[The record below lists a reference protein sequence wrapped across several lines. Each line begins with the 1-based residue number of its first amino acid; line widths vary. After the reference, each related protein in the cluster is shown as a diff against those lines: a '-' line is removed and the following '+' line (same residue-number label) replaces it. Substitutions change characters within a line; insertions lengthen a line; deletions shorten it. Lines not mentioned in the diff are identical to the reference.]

1 MFAYW
6 LFQMGI
12 AAVIFTRCTL
22 MKAIIVNT
30 LNILFTLVIF
40 TPFVYTQ
47 TSVKHS
53 CKNAAE
59 KTITVN
65 AASVE
70 PIQQTYL
77 IDIH

>member
-6 LFQMGI
+6 LFQLGI
-12 AAVIFTRCTL
+12 TAVIFTQDTF
-22 MKAIIVNT
+22 MKAAIVNT
-30 LNILFTLVIF
+30 LNILFALFIF

-53 CKNAAE
+53 WESTAE
-59 KTITVN
+59 KTIVVN
-65 AASVE
+65 SAFGE

-77 IDIH
+77 LDIH